1 MVMAIGKMKEGD
13 YEYVKNEISR
23 VHDVCEKNYKTL
35 KVIIEIYPITIYILL
50 CLLTPFAI

>member
-1 MVMAIGKMKEGD
+1 MAIGKMKEGD

-35 KVIIEIYPITIYILL
+35 KVIIEIYPITIYIVSLNVI
-50 CLLTPFAI
+50 C